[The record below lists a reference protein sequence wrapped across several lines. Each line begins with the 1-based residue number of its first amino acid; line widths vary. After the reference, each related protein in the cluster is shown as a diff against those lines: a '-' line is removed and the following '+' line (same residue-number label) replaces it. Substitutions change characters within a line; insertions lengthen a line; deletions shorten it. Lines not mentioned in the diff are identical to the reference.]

1 MNKLTDADF
10 LAFIKSHKP
19 LLSKIAFDLKLER
32 KDVENELYFS
42 FLKVQKTFDK
52 TESSNFNSYF
62 HSITKHYAQDKFKS
76 IDFKSSKITDSFD
89 FLDNEQKENN
99 ADKVLFKSS
108 HFDSDTP
115 ENTLEA
121 KQQLNHI
128 LALRGAQSAKRSDFL
143 RKQNPHATAKEI
155 GYMRKLLNEFLD
167 EISNLDD
174 EEEVTL

>member
-19 LLSKIAFDLKLER
+19 LLSKIAFNLNLER

-52 TESSNFNSYF
+52 TEDSNFNSYF
-62 HSITKHYAQDKFKS
+62 YSVAKNYSQDKIKS
-76 IDFKSSKITDSFD
+76 IGFKASKLIDSFD
-89 FLDNEQKENN
+89 FEDNDSES
-99 ADKVLFKSS
+99 KVDRVMFKRSN
-108 HFDSDTP
+108 FDSDTP
-115 ENTLEA
+115 ENLLEA

-128 LALRGAQSAKRSDFL
+128 LALKGAQSAKRSDFL

-167 EISNLDD
+167 EISNFDD